1 MRVTVLSFA
10 MKDLSNVT
18 VNSAITQVLIFA
30 GLFRSSFALPAPR
43 VVVSKS
49 NGTFANYFT
58 CVLVQGLRLFR
69 LLPNL
74 VVRPNSSQ
82 ALGL

>member
-1 MRVTVLSFA
+1 MRVTVLSFV

-18 VNSAITQVLIFA
+18 LHSAITQVLIFA
-30 GLFRSSFALPAPR
+30 GLFCSSFALPAPR

-58 CVLVQGLRLFR
+58 RVLVQGFDYFGSFLISLYV
-69 LLPNL
+69 LI
-74 VVRPNSSQ
+74 
-82 ALGL
+82 AHKH

>member
-1 MRVTVLSFA
+1 MRVTVLLYS

-18 VNSAITQVLIFA
+18 VISAITQVLIYA

-49 NGTFANYFT
+49 NGTFANYFI
-58 CVLVQGLRLFR
+58 CVLVHGLRLFR